1 MLSMADAA
9 HTDVFIFLQSMVRLF
24 QNTPSPPAA
33 TAAASHEA
41 RLAYARELRDGVA
54 SPPPSPLDPRARGGA
69 AAAAAATTATPGGGE
84 RIMAPQSPEAVLSS
98 RMSTLQQQLQRVH
111 EKLLADHDQPADAW

>member
-1 MLSMADAA
+1 
-9 HTDVFIFLQSMVRLF
+9 MVQLF

-41 RLAYARELRDGVA
+41 RLAYARELREGVA
-54 SPPPSPLDPRARGGA
+54 SPPPSPLDPRRARGGP
-69 AAAAAATTATPGGGE
+69 AAAAATTATPGGGE
-84 RIMAPQSPEAVLSS
+84 RMMGPQSPEAVLSS

-111 EKLLADHDQPADAW
+111 ERLLADHEQPADAW

>member
-1 MLSMADAA
+1 MLSWLTTPMMLIG
-9 HTDVFIFLQSMVRLF
+9 VLVCSQSMVRLF

-54 SPPPSPLDPRARGGA
+54 SPPPSPLDPRTRGGA
-69 AAAAAATTATPGGGE
+69 VTAAATPGGGE
-84 RIMAPQSPEAVLSS
+84 RMMAPQSPEAVLSS
-98 RMSTLQQQLQRVH
+98 HMSTLQQQLQRVH
-111 EKLLADHDQPADAW
+111 ERLLADHERPADAW